1 MDVTGLSNLSTS
13 IAETGTKQDVGLA
26 VLKRAQDIETST
38 ATQLLDAIQPAQAV
52 QNLPAHLGNN
62 INTTA

>member
-1 MDVTGLSNLSTS
+1 MDVSLSNLSTS
-13 IAETGTKQDVGLA
+13 IAETGTRQDVGLA

-38 ATQLLDAIQPAQAV
+38 ATQLLDAIQPVRTV